1 VVTVPVRSSPAESG
15 DRPSAGGGRP
25 PAFVSRFLLPLV
37 KGGTLRV
44 GRPLGARA
52 LAAMI
57 TAFRSGRRRVM
68 SLEDMAEEDAV
79 AELARLRHGRARAL
93 LVDASLPPLDESSL
107 RLGLAVHNLLGL
119 LHPDLARRSLERRQE
134 RIVAVTVPIADLGPP
149 ASAEEVVRRHS
160 LLARLGEITRTEHVV
175 EFWAGRRRF
184 VGRPPP
190 AHLVALP
197 RMRRVS
203 TTWQRRVWLKEI
215 GVPSCARSL
224 WITLQRASPL
234 GEALDPLRLDTP
246 PAWERIL
253 PVLRFPPLARLVVG
267 RLVEVGLE
275 PAGGALARA
284 LQRFSSARDAAG
296 AGATRE
302 QVAFAVRLLAHAF
315 WLDHLYQASSP
326 PLTGVSDLGLLLAAA
341 FAIDPR
347 LVWPPDVALA
357 SPLGAPVRARL
368 ERFAAEARARAP
380 DRLDAAL
387 ALCRFAASGDRS
399 A

>member
-1 VVTVPVRSSPAESG
+1 MSVA
-15 DRPSAGGGRP
+15 DKQDAGAARP
-25 PAFVSRFLLPLV
+25 PPFVSRFLLPLV
-37 KGGTLRV
+37 KGGTLHV

-52 LAAMI
+52 LAAMVA
-57 TAFRSGRRRVM
+57 AFRPGRRRVL
-68 SLEDMAEEDAV
+68 SLRDMAEEDAL

-107 RLGLAVHNLLGL
+107 RLGVAVHNLLGL

-134 RIVAVTVPIADLGPP
+134 QIVAATLPIADLGPP
-149 ASAEEVVRRHS
+149 RSAEEVVRRHS

-190 AHLVALP
+190 AHLLALP

-203 TTWQRRVWLKEI
+203 ATWLRRLWLKEI
-215 GVPSCARSL
+215 GVPSCARPL

-234 GEALDPLRLDTP
+234 GEALDPLRLDAP

-267 RLVEVGLE
+267 RLVEVGIE
-275 PAGGALARA
+275 PAGSALARA

-296 AGATRE
+296 ASATGAE
-302 QVAFAVRLLAHAF
+302 VAFAVRLLAHAF

-326 PLTGVSDLGLLLAAA
+326 VTGASDLGLLLAAA
-341 FAIDPR
+341 FAIEPR
-347 LVWPPDVALA
+347 LVWPPDVASSSA
-357 SPLGAPVRARL
+357 LGAPVRLRL
-368 ERFAAEARARAP
+368 ERLAVEARARAP
-380 DRLDAAL
+380 DRLEAAL
-387 ALCRFAASGDRS
+387 ALCRFAASASGEGGSPR
-399 A
+399 AAL